1 MSIIQNFPLFN
12 IVMCLMS
19 GVISSILNGR
29 YAKRLSLTL
38 IGMAGVMNAFVL
50 WYVSKYG
57 QYTYMMGHFPAPWGN
72 EIRVGSLEALLAV
85 FFCAIMFLS
94 VLGGEHYIDLEVE
107 ETKENLYFTMICLML
122 ASLLALI
129 YTNDMFTA
137 YVFVE
142 INTIAAGALIMSR
155 NTGHTLV
162 AATKYMIMSLVGSG
176 FLLLGLSMLYSVT
189 GHLLMVNMHE
199 QIVRLSKSGEYE
211 IPLTVSMA
219 LMSVGLAVK
228 SALFPFHTWL
238 ADSYSYST
246 PASAAILSSLV
257 SKGYIFLLFKIFYR
271 VFGFDFVLDHKV
283 TNLLFAFGIAGM
295 MVGSI
300 VAIYQHDIRRLIA
313 FSSVAQIGYIYMGI
327 GLAVPMGTVAAV
339 FHIMSHAASK
349 SMLFIAARG
358 LSDASGDSKDFV
370 DLKGSGFRNKLA
382 GVGFGVGAFSMVG
395 IPLFAGFTSKVYFAE
410 AALRA
415 NGGKLVVAMVALAI
429 STILN
434 AVYFIRALIT
444 LYTPKNDG
452 DLRAAEREKGSA
464 GAGKWLPISSAVA
477 LICFILLNIFL
488 GTWSYSIERAIET
501 GLSTFG

>member
-1 MSIIQNFPLFN
+1 M
-12 IVMCLMS
+12 
-19 GVISSILNGR
+19 
-29 YAKRLSLTL
+29 
-38 IGMAGVMNAFVL
+38 
-50 WYVSKYG
+50 
-57 QYTYMMGHFPAPWGN
+57 
-72 EIRVGSLEALLAV
+72 
-85 FFCAIMFLS
+85 
-94 VLGGEHYIDLEVE
+94 
-107 ETKENLYFTMICLML
+107 
-122 ASLLALI
+122 
-129 YTNDMFTA
+129 
-137 YVFVE
+137 
-142 INTIAAGALIMSR
+142 
-155 NTGHTLV
+155 
-162 AATKYMIMSLVGSG
+162 
-176 FLLLGLSMLYSVT
+176 
-189 GHLLMVNMHE
+189 
-199 QIVRLSKSGEYE
+199 
-211 IPLTVSMA
+211 
-219 LMSVGLAVK
+219 
-228 SALFPFHTWL
+228 
-238 ADSYSYST
+238 
-246 PASAAILSSLV
+246 
-257 SKGYIFLLFKIFYR
+257 
-271 VFGFDFVLDHKV
+271 LDHKV

-370 DLKGSGFRNKLA
+370 DLKGAGFRNKLA
-382 GVGFGVGAFSMVG
+382 GIGFGVGAFSMVG

-415 NGGKLVVAMVALAI
+415 NSGKLVVAMVALAI

-444 LYTPKNDG
+444 IYTPKNDG
-452 DLRAAEREKGSA
+452 DLKMAGWEKNNLWIPASA
-464 GAGKWLPISSAVA
+464 AVA

>member
-19 GVISSILNGR
+19 GVISSVLSGR

-38 IGMAGVMNAFVL
+38 IGVVGVMNASVL

-199 QIVRLSKSGEYE
+199 QIVRLSKTGEYE

-370 DLKGSGFRNKLA
+370 DLKGAGFRNKLA
-382 GVGFGVGAFSMVG
+382 GIGFGVGAFSMVG

-415 NGGKLVVAMVALAI
+415 NSGKLVVAMVALAI

-444 LYTPKNDG
+444 IYTPKNDG
-452 DLRAAEREKGSA
+452 DLKMAGWEKNNLWIPASA
-464 GAGKWLPISSAVA
+464 AVA

>member
-1 MSIIQNFPLFN
+1 MSIIQSFPLFN
-12 IVMCLMS
+12 IVMCLMCGVLSSVLS
-19 GVISSILNGR
+19 GRL
-29 YAKRLSLTL
+29 AKRLSLVL
-38 IGMAGVMNAFVL
+38 VGVAGVMNAFVL
-50 WYVSKYG
+50 RFVTEHG
-57 QYTYMMGHFPAPWGN
+57 QYTYPMGHFPAPFGN

-107 ETKENLYFTMICLML
+107 ETKENLYFTMVDLML

-142 INTIAAGALIMSR
+142 INTIAAGAMIMSR

-189 GHLLMVNMHE
+189 GHLLMVDMHG
-199 QIVRLSKSGEYE
+199 QIVKLSESGQYAM
-211 IPLTVSMA
+211 PLTVSMA

-238 ADSYSYST
+238 ADAYSYST
-246 PASAAILSSLV
+246 PASAAVLSSLV

-283 TNLLFAFGIAGM
+283 TNLLFVFGVAGM
-295 MVGSI
+295 IIGSV
-300 VAIYQHDIRRLIA
+300 VAIYQHDVRRLIA

-349 SMLFIAARG
+349 SMLFIVPGDFRMCRATAR
-358 LSDASGDSKDFV
+358 
-370 DLKGSGFRNKLA
+370 
-382 GVGFGVGAFSMVG
+382 
-395 IPLFAGFTSKVYFAE
+395 
-410 AALRA
+410 
-415 NGGKLVVAMVALAI
+415 
-429 STILN
+429 ILW
-434 AVYFIRALIT
+434 I
-444 LYTPKNDG
+444 
-452 DLRAAEREKGSA
+452 
-464 GAGKWLPISSAVA
+464 
-477 LICFILLNIFL
+477 
-488 GTWSYSIERAIET
+488 
-501 GLSTFG
+501 